1 MKLKQVVLSILFIA
15 TAAAVPSATLLAAQF
30 DAPSEGSTVRVRSLP
45 GGAQLMTVTDFSRPV
60 GDGASLEA
68 DSATFY
74 SLPDPNNVA
83 SVRYEL
89 TNAYILSADPN
100 VAPMYLGNATAVV
113 DRANHSLSIVAEE
126 VLIPTGWSNDSTSNR
141 IGAALGGPGIVYS
154 CRGGNVYANNHDT
167 GHSSVCAGA
176 WQVSCDDKGIHLR
189 YMGGSC
195 A

>member
-1 MKLKQVVLSILFIA
+1 MVLSVFLIA
-15 TAAAVPSATLLAAQF
+15 TAVAVPSTTLLAAQF
-30 DAPSEGSTVRVRSLP
+30 DAPSEGSTVRVRTLP

-100 VAPMYLGNATAVV
+100 VAPMYLGSATAVV
-113 DRANHSLSIVAEE
+113 DRANHSLRILAEE
-126 VLIPTGWSNDSTSNR
+126 VLVPSGWASKGTSNL
-141 IGAALGGPGIVYS
+141 IGAALGAPGIVYS
-154 CRGGNVYANNHDT
+154 CRGGNVYADNHDT
-167 GHSSVCAGA
+167 GPSSVCTGA
-176 WQVSCDDKGIHLR
+176 WQVSCNDKGIYLE

-195 A
+195 G